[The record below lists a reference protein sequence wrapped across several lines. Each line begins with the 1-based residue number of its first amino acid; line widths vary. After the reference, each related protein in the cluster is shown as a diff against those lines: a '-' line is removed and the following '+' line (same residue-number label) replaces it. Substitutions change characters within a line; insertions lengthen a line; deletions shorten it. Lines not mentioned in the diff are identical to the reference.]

1 MWLVT
6 SKCTGKWE
14 KENHKLRVLN
24 SKLKLSVKRLENIHN
39 CCKQYFYYVYCMVKV
54 SKSQAM
60 TNSLLFAS
68 GPDSVSCSIVSRC

>member
-6 SKCTGKWE
+6 SKRTEKWE

-24 SKLKLSVKRLENIHN
+24 SKLKLLVKRLENIHN
-39 CCKQYFYYVYCMVKV
+39 RSKQYFYCVYCMVKF
-54 SKSQAM
+54 SESQAM

-68 GPDSVSCSIVSRC
+68 VPDSVSCTIVTRC